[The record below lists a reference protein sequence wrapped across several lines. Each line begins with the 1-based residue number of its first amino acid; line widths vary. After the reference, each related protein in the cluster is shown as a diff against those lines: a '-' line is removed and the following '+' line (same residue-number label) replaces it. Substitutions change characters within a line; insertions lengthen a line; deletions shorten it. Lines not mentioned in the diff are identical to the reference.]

1 MRMVV
6 LLTVAVFALVGL
18 ALVTL
23 GGAGAPEA
31 LPAKSPGRSV
41 ASSRV
46 FTLLPDGA
54 VEIAD
59 ARARR
64 VFKWD
69 GQQWVQVDLGHAA
82 ALPGGMQ

>member
-31 LPAKSPGRSV
+31 LPGKAPGSV
-41 ASSRV
+41 ASSRL
-46 FTLLPDGA
+46 FTLLPDGT

-69 GQQWVQVDLGHAA
+69 GQQWIQVETRGTATA
-82 ALPGGMQ
+82 PGEMQ

>member
-1 MRMVV
+1 MVV
-6 LLTVAVFALVGL
+6 LLTVAAFALVGL

-31 LPAKSPGRSV
+31 LASKSPGRSV
-41 ASSRV
+41 VSSRL
-46 FTLLPDGA
+46 FTLLPDGM

-59 ARARR
+59 DRARR

-69 GQQWVQVDLGHAA
+69 GQQWVRVEMDRTATF
-82 ALPGGMQ
+82 PNEMQ

>member
-1 MRMVV
+1 MVV

-23 GGAGAPEA
+23 GGAGSPEA
-31 LPAKSPGRSV
+31 LPSKSSGRSV
-41 ASSRV
+41 VSSRL
-46 FTLLPDGA
+46 FTLLPDGM

-69 GQQWVQVDLGHAA
+69 GQQWVQVEMSRAA
-82 ALPGGMQ
+82 TSPSEMQ